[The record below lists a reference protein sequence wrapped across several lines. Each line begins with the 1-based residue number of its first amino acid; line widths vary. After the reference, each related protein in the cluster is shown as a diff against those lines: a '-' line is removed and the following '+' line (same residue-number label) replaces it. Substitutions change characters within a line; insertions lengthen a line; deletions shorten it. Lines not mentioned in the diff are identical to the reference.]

1 MDSCDSRSRNT
12 YNDGQIFNIRYV
24 CLKPFILVNAINCRF

>member
-12 YNDGQIFNIRYV
+12 YNDGQKFSMRYV
-24 CLKPFILVNAINCRF
+24 CLKPFILVNAIGYRF